1 MHRTNHAHAASFK
14 SGRPPGRREWGQN
27 SDEQHQMEAREHA
40 RQPLKAARTR
50 DIRDEEARRQ
60 IRELRARY

>member
-1 MHRTNHAHAASFK
+1 MQRTYQQEAGFKEGRAH
-14 SGRPPGRREWGQN
+14 GRREWASN
-27 SDEQHQMEAREHA
+27 TDEQHQMEAREHA